1 MGGIAGPRRLARRG
15 FGWRTRVC
23 ASVLCAALA
32 VQPVLAQAPGQAKPE
47 PGQSAP
53 TRLQIQVLTPVPMLE
68 PAGALSANR
77 VTVQVLDGWGMPVPG
92 AAVSFRLPEA
102 GPGGAFLNGL
112 STEVAI
118 ADREGKAAVQG
129 FDWRPEAG
137 TSFLH
142 VIAAYGDIRA
152 GAMVEVQ
159 LDRKVKDP
167 PPTASAA
174 GASPSAAPTAVPP
187 SAFPLPEESRI
198 VRQTAAPT
206 DHIGRQTAAP
216 TDHIVRQT
224 AAPTGEPPQERS
236 SGRAAIGQ
244 NRTKSQV
251 PSPPARAAAPN
262 PGVPSPAA
270 PAPRETVPS
279 APPADYQAPGVV
291 DTGSYVTVKRKSGGS
306 RKWMLLLVV
315 AAAAAGGAVAAV
327 AGSGGSA
334 SSGGNGSGG
343 TTPGSITIGSPS
355 ISVTGGAN

>member
-1 MGGIAGPRRLARRG
+1 MGGIAGPRRLAKRA

-32 VQPVLAQAPGQAKPE
+32 VQPVLAQAPGQANPE

-159 LDRKVKDP
+159 LGRKVNHP
-167 PPTASAA
+167 PPAVSATGAA
-174 GASPSAAPTAVPP
+174 GPAEPTPAPSTAPASMPP
-187 SAFPLPEESRI
+187 SAFSLPEESR
-198 VRQTAAPT
+198 V
-206 DHIGRQTAAP
+206 
-216 TDHIVRQT
+216 VRQT

-236 SGRAAIGQ
+236 SGRAATGQ

-251 PSPPARAAAPN
+251 SSPVARAAAPN
-262 PGVPSPAA
+262 PAAPNPAVPNPAP

-279 APPADYQAPGVV
+279 APPADYQAPGVNES
-291 DTGSYVTVKRKSGGS
+291 GAYVTVKRKSGGS
-306 RKWMLLLVV
+306 GKLMLILVV

-334 SSGGNGSGG
+334 PSGGNGSGG
-343 TTPGSITIGSPS
+343 TATGSIAIGSPS